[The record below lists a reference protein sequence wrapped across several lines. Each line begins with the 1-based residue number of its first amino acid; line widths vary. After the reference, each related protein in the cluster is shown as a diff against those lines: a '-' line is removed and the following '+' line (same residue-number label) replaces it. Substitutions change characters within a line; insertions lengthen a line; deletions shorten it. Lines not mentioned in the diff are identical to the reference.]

1 MESERSFYTPLLQT
15 IEEPT
20 VSPAATGCMKVLSSL
35 LAIASITIGTIYLDS
50 CTIQHLIPIYLIVSG
65 CFTLFFVML
74 SMASCASNDE
84 DSACKLDVIFKSV
97 VSIFSVIWF
106 ICGNVW
112 IYTIYPPDYN
122 NKTSI
127 SYCDKTVYLFA
138 FWTTTVIY
146 ILMGVTL
153 VLGSCALVCAC
164 VLGGSFL
171 LSRRT

>member
-1 MESERSFYTPLLQT
+1 
-15 IEEPT
+15 
-20 VSPAATGCMKVLSSL
+20 MKVLSSL

-50 CTIQHLIPIYLIVSG
+50 CTIQYLIPIYLIVSG

-74 SMASCASNDE
+74 SLASCSSNDE
-84 DSACKLDVIFKSV
+84 DSRESACKSDLVLKGV

-122 NKTSI
+122 NNTSF

-153 VLGSCALVCAC
+153 VLGFCALLCAC
-164 VLGGSFL
+164 ALGGSFL